1 MLQNRIGQEQTIEYS
16 FQINK
21 LNGAEPYFLE
31 VSPLRDAADKIEMI
45 FIAAMVLIIDPNN
58 PSAIS
63 LEPLKT
69 LFNLTSDEL
78 NVAGLLLQGNT
89 LMNVS
94 EIKWVAIDTAKLKL
108 KLYMQNGGAK

>member
-1 MLQNRIGQEQTIEYS
+1 M
-16 FQINK
+16 
-21 LNGAEPYFLE
+21 E

>member
-1 MLQNRIGQEQTIEYS
+1 M
-16 FQINK
+16 
-21 LNGAEPYFLE
+21 E
-31 VSPLRDAADKIEMI
+31 VSPLRDAADEIEVI

-58 PSAIS
+58 PPTIS

-78 NVAGLLLQGNT
+78 NVAGLLLQGNK

>member
-1 MLQNRIGQEQTIEYS
+1 M
-16 FQINK
+16 
-21 LNGAEPYFLE
+21 E
-31 VSPLRDAADKIEMI
+31 VSPLRDAADEIEVI

-78 NVAGLLLQGNT
+78 NVAGLLLQGNK